1 MNSTS
6 KKYDWESGKE
16 YLNKSSEQIEYEL
29 ELLRKN
35 QQRVKKERKKV
46 PYDPKLMAYFDSLHD
61 QPERKLTYDQ
71 ARIAFYDIWKG
82 LIQTKKRKETG
93 IENKVYISK
102 EDAWIPQEFVK
113 WMIEDESCELDLKK
127 GILMM
132 GTQGCGKSTLMK
144 AGMIFSHRYLK
155 HGFQFKRV
163 NDIMFEI
170 EEFKSITA
178 VKPYFRDN
186 WCFDDI
192 GQMNEDV
199 VVFSK
204 YNIVEMLI
212 NRRIGSKYKTLATT
226 NLNGSQIEGA
236 YGKVVASRF
245 NEMFNPVVF
254 STDQDCRKLE

>member
-1 MNSTS
+1 
-6 KKYDWESGKE
+6 
-16 YLNKSSEQIEYEL
+16 
-29 ELLRKN
+29 
-35 QQRVKKERKKV
+35 
-46 PYDPKLMAYFDSLHD
+46 MAYFDSLHD
-61 QPERKLTYDQ
+61 QPERVLTYDQ
-71 ARIAFYDIWKG
+71 ARIAFYAIWKKIVG
-82 LIQTKKRKETG
+82 
-93 IENKVYISK
+93 NKIFISK

-113 WMIEDESCELDLKK
+113 WMIEDETCDLDLKK
-127 GILMM
+127 GILMK

-178 VKPYFRDN
+178 VKPYFVGN

-204 YNIVEMLI
+204 YNIVEMLV

-226 NLNGSQIEGA
+226 NLNGEQIKET

-245 NEMFNPVVF
+245 NEMFNPVF
-254 STDQDCRKLE
+254 FKTDQDCRKLTKR